1 VKRWER
7 FEPAYAVV
15 RTDLPVDGDTPWESF
30 SVKEIMWSAEDAEAE
45 VERLNALKA
54 EKDARYELIPT
65 RVERRQTPD

>member
-1 VKRWER
+1 M
-7 FEPAYAVV
+7 
-15 RTDLPVDGDTPWESF
+15 
-30 SVKEIMWSAEDAEAE
+30 KEIMWSAEDAEAE